1 MSTTLR
7 LVDDTPPEHIGPEEA
22 LERSRMTAAELS
34 WSLRATNR
42 AAAEV
47 DRALAEHLSLRPI
60 EYDAFDHVMSNDH
73 DPIGPVELASRLG
86 ISAGSATELVDRLE
100 RRGHVHR
107 ERGTTDR
114 RRVLVTASPDAV
126 RQVLDDLDPLFAAL
140 DQIAESRSPEE
151 RAIIQSYLRQAAS
164 ALSAYAASIA
174 PNQ

>member
-1 MSTTLR
+1 MSTTLFF
-7 LVDDTPPEHIGPEEA
+7 VDDEHLEEFGPEET

-47 DRALAEHLSLRPI
+47 DRALAEHLSMRPI
-60 EYDAFDHVMSNDH
+60 EYDAFDHIMSSDR

-107 ERGTTDR
+107 KRGIADR
-114 RRVLVTASPDAV
+114 RRVLVTADPGAI
-126 RQVLDDLDPLFAAL
+126 RRVLDDLNPLFTAL
-140 DQIAESRSPEE
+140 DEIAESYKPEE
-151 RAIIQSYLRQAAS
+151 QVVIQRFLRQAAS
-164 ALSAYAASIA
+164 ALSAYAASITTH
-174 PNQ
+174 Q